1 MEPSGIEK
9 RGVKSTSHNPFC
21 ATINHIQ
28 LYRIRQ
34 VFQVRRRNSIGARA
48 EESRMKFSEELETA
62 KEAAHAACEVMEKY
76 RHDGFEVE
84 SKGARTDFVTDADK
98 EAQEKVV
105 EVIGDRFPKDGFLG
119 EESDLHPE
127 GEERVWVID
136 PIDGTTNFVHGFPYY
151 CVSVALRVDGESQV
165 GVVSAPALGETY
177 HAVRENGAFS
187 ENGESEEP
195 LNVSKVSEL
204 SESLVAADVS
214 SWASETTN
222 QHQLNIV
229 DELVGTPVSFRF
241 PGASA
246 LELCHLGRGYFDGKI
261 LVLAKPW
268 DIAAGTLIVE
278 EAGGSVRKR
287 DSVVD
292 GYVEVVASNGR
303 VQEGLEEIFDR
314 RVRNADGQ

>member
-1 MEPSGIEK
+1 
-9 RGVKSTSHNPFC
+9 
-21 ATINHIQ
+21 
-28 LYRIRQ
+28 
-34 VFQVRRRNSIGARA
+34 
-48 EESRMKFSEELETA
+48 
-62 KEAAHAACEVMEKY
+62 MEKY

-84 SKGARTDFVTDADK
+84 SKGSRTDFVTEADR
-98 EAQEKVV
+98 EAQKKVV
-105 EVIGDRFPKDGFLG
+105 EIIGEAFPEDGFLG
-119 EESDLHPE
+119 EESELKPD
-127 GEERVWVID
+127 GQERIWVID

-151 CVSVALRVDGESQV
+151 CVSVALRVDGKSQV

-177 HAVRENGAFS
+177 HAVRGEGAFW
-187 ENGESEEP
+187 ENGEGEDGLEVSE
-195 LNVSKVSEL
+195 VSEL
-204 SESLVAADVS
+204 SESLVATDVS

-222 QHQLNIV
+222 EHQLNV
-229 DELVGTPVSFRF
+229 VRELVGTPVSFRF

-287 DSVVD
+287 DSVVE

-303 VQEGLEEIFDR
+303 IQNGLEEIFDR
-314 RVRNADGQ
+314 RVRDA

>member
-1 MEPSGIEK
+1 
-9 RGVKSTSHNPFC
+9 
-21 ATINHIQ
+21 
-28 LYRIRQ
+28 
-34 VFQVRRRNSIGARA
+34 
-48 EESRMKFSEELETA
+48 MKFSEELETA
-62 KEAAHAACEVMEKY
+62 KEAAHAACEVMERY
-76 RHDGFEVE
+76 RNDGFEFE
-84 SKGARTDFVTDADK
+84 SKGSSTDFVTEADRK
-98 EAQEKVV
+98 AQNRVV
-105 EVIGDRFPKDGFLG
+105 EIIGEAFPEDGFLG
-119 EESDLHPE
+119 EEDELEPD

-151 CVSVALRVDGESQV
+151 CVSIALRVDGESQV

-177 HAVRENGAFS
+177 HAVRGNGAFS
-187 ENGESEEP
+187 ESGGSEEP

-204 SESLVAADVS
+204 SEGLVTADVS
-214 SWASETTN
+214 SWASETAN
-222 QHQLNIV
+222 EHQLNVV
-229 DELVGTPVSFRF
+229 DELVGTPISFRF

-303 VQEGLEEIFDR
+303 IQDGLEDIFDR